1 MWGWEEYVPVAT
13 RLAKAKRKMDQLRK
27 KGKTIETIEVQGRT
41 IAKKFW
47 GKRWCEYLENFA
59 DFENRLPRGRTYARN
74 GSICH
79 LGIKKGLVEAFV
91 SGSSLYTVKVKIK
104 TFEQQKWKIVKNKC
118 SGQIGSVLELLK
130 GELSDHVM
138 EVVADPKEGLFP
150 NEKEI
155 DFSCSCLD
163 WAEMCKHVAAV
174 LYGIAARLDERPDL
188 LFLLR
193 GVDAQELITTKLTTS
208 SIKTDDLLQDKGLS
222 ELFDID
228 IDDGTSPP
236 VPSPEKQDKRSID
249 PTTMTGKDL
258 QTIRLE
264 MNLTVRE
271 FAEGLGATT
280 ASIYRWE
287 KKGGALN
294 LHKRISKA
302 IIAIIENKRS

>member
-1 MWGWEEYVPVAT
+1 MWGWKEYVPVAT
-13 RLAKAKRKMDQLRK
+13 RLAKGKRKMNQLQK
-27 KGKTIETIEVQGRT
+27 KGKTIEPVEVQGRS

-47 GKRWCEYLENFA
+47 GKRWCEYLESFA

-91 SGSSLYTVKVKIK
+91 SGSSLYTVEVKIK
-104 TFEQQKWKIVKNKC
+104 TLQEHQWKRLKSKC

-138 EVVADPKEGLFP
+138 EVVADPEEGLFP
-150 NEKEI
+150 KEKEI

-174 LYGIAARLDERPDL
+174 LYGIANRLDERPDL

-193 GVDAQELITTKLTTS
+193 GVNAQELITTKLTTS
-208 SIKTDDLLQDKGLS
+208 SIKTDDLLQDSGLS

-228 IDDGTSPP
+228 IDEAMSPQAP
-236 VPSPEKQDKRSID
+236 KKQKNRSID
-249 PTTMTGKDL
+249 PAILTGEDL
-258 QTIRLE
+258 NKIRLE

-271 FAEGLGATT
+271 FAEAIGVTP

-287 KKGGALN
+287 QIEGALN
-294 LHKRISKA
+294 LRKHSSKA
-302 IIAIIENKRS
+302 IAVILEKG